1 MFLVFSLRATLSQD
15 RLEFWGEFVN
25 DSRLQISLE
34 RFDGEGILNMHADYA
49 STKSLT
55 VTVSFE
61 KKIHHFGKLV
71 SEGSTRPAAIHDQ
84 TTGFIFT
91 PAIALSYQTCFVTFL
106 PFSINANYP
115 SGSNFILFASTKRSF
130 KTKPVLKTVNRTIY
144 DLSRFTKK
152 EERKEEEEE
161 EEEEEEGED
170 EKEKEQKDEETGE
183 RVLDERNLG
192 WRGAIKIVFPWGTR
206 GYLHSW
212 ICMAISSSNGVPP
225 KVH

>member
-1 MFLVFSLRATLSQD
+1 MARQYLIA
-15 RLEFWGEFVN
+15 
-25 DSRLQISLE
+25 LQIMLLRNVYNCYNFVRE
-34 RFDGEGILNMHADYA
+34 
-49 STKSLT
+49 
-55 VTVSFE
+55 
-61 KKIHHFGKLV
+61 KIHRFGKSI
-71 SEGSTRPAAIHDQ
+71 SEGSWRPAAIHDQ

-91 PAIALSYQTCFVTFL
+91 QATVLSYQTCFVTFL

-161 EEEEEEGED
+161 EEGEEEEEEGKD
-170 EKEKEQKDEETGE
+170 EKEKEQGDEETGE